1 MIFGRHG
8 HSKRTSCMVKFYNEI
23 EDLIIYKEVFSKL
36 LVCFFNAMLDVTM
49 FVSSYRSVP
58 GRVYCIILLFIFYE
72 ISYEK

>member
-1 MIFGRHG
+1 
-8 HSKRTSCMVKFYNEI
+8 MVKFYNEI

-58 GRVYCIILLFIFYE
+58 GTVYCIILLFIFYA
-72 ISYEK
+72 IAYEK

>member
-1 MIFGRHG
+1 
-8 HSKRTSCMVKFYNEI
+8 MVKFYNEI
-23 EDLIIYKEVFSKL
+23 QDLIIYKEVFSKL

-58 GRVYCIILLFIFYE
+58 GTVYCIILLFIFYE

>member
-1 MIFGRHG
+1 
-8 HSKRTSCMVKFYNEI
+8 MVKFYNEI

-58 GRVYCIILLFIFYE
+58 GTVYRNTSADHGKCDMTPPRQRA
-72 ISYEK
+72 K